1 MLKGIPILFEKLVK
15 DHENEDDPQAFL
27 ELVEKY
33 IDDMKNLLTNED
45 DSFLSDPKTKRLLDD
60 GGNQVGYKIF
70 LQRDWI
76 LTPET
81 YLFCPYCREPLAMLS
96 SIVTHWTNAP
106 YTGEKVMHFECECG
120 KKTEV
125 KVLI

>member
-15 DHENEDDPQAFL
+15 DHENEDDPQAFS

-33 IDDMKNLLTNED
+33 IEDMKALINNED
-45 DSFLSDPKTKRLLDD
+45 DSFLSDPKTEKMENED
-60 GGNQVGYKIF
+60 GSKGYKVF

-81 YLFCPYCREPLAMLS
+81 YLICPYCGEPLSLLS
-96 SIVTHWTNAP
+96 SILTRWMVAP
-106 YTGEKVMHFECECG
+106 YTEEKMMFFECECK
-120 KKTEV
+120 KKTVV
-125 KVLI
+125 KVVV